1 MRSIN
6 EAFLQ
11 GNLTRDPIT
20 RKLNNGQIVVVFG
33 LATSEK
39 VKTADG
45 VKEYKEYH
53 EIAIF
58 NQGMAKAAAE
68 YLRKGSAM
76 SLRGK
81 IERREYTDGQ
91 NVQKRVTQ
99 IAVRGYSHFIHFLD
113 NPQLKALQDAGM
125 LAPAHEGEIITEE
138 DLASG
143 DFEQFFG
150 QTEQQQ
156 HDDEIP
162 F

>member
-20 RKLNNGQIVVVFG
+20 RKLNNDQIVVVFG

-45 VKEYKEYH
+45 VKEYKEFH

-125 LAPAHEGEIITEE
+125 LAPAHEGEVITEE

>member
-45 VKEYKEYH
+45 VKEYKEFH

-81 IERREYTDGQ
+81 IERREYVDGQ

-125 LAPAHEGEIITEE
+125 LAPAHEGEVITEE